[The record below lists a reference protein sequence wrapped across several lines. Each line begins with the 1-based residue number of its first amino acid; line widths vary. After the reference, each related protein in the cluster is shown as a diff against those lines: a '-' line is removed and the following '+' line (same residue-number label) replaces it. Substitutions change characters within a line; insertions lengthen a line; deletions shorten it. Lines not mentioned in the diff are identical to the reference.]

1 MNLQESRRERT
12 ASCTFD
18 SLKRKSFNVKL
29 YPAAFTTLVLIHRK
43 RWRNAQ
49 KSKKRHETFLRGR
62 YSFLFLT
69 LLLRHFFC
77 FLCKPVMIT
86 TVKHNKCSYRPDSNE
101 EDAQDDTWH
110 GCNNNK
116 ELDVAHLS
124 CWGGWLFRG
133 WMTRDIWRWRRGEVI
148 LWGDCGAKL
157 YAWFWYPG
165 DLWKQVA
172 KLH

>member
-1 MNLQESRRERT
+1 MNPQESRSERT

-86 TVKHNKCSYRPDSNE
+86 TVKHNKCSYRPDFFISAERVVYLLPSTKKGKNCVNGSTNVAYPTVVME
-101 EDAQDDTWH
+101 TKAHQKPSH
-110 GCNNNK
+110 VPLKK
-116 ELDVAHLS
+116 E
-124 CWGGWLFRG
+124 RG
-133 WMTRDIWRWRRGEVI
+133 NSSG
-148 LWGDCGAKL
+148 
-157 YAWFWYPG
+157 F
-165 DLWKQVA
+165 Q
-172 KLH
+172 